1 MTHKIDSSSFDIGE
15 AFENYIQNV
24 IFIQDKYD
32 LIHRTHNFKQNS
44 ERFPEESKKPD
55 FKFRC
60 KKSKREFYV
69 EAKFRSKFNNDDK
82 LHILDL
88 GQYNRYKEINNSESP
103 VFMAIGYEGN
113 ASNPRAVSL
122 IRLDKMEYLDLYPSV
137 LKKYEIA
144 KKPYDNDLLN
154 LIISEEFTQKEIKQP
169 KKVEQIFNIELP
181 KRKNSKI
188 IIGFFLLA
196 LLVSTILFLFFSQN
210 KTIISKNTPIVFE
223 QKIKSNVEQN
233 LKNNIKKY
241 YEAFENNNMEVLDYF
256 INNKVD
262 RWYNESNVNLTFI
275 KNEAQKYV
283 VKYPYRNIKIQWET
297 FKYNELP
304 NGDYSVSYN
313 LVYKIKSNIESDYK
327 KYDLNIKAIWGH
339 NLKIKSMYE
348 DRLK

>member
-1 MTHKIDSSSFDIGE
+1 MTNKIDSASFDIGE

-24 IFIQDKYD
+24 IFTQDNYD
-32 LIHRTHNFKQNS
+32 LIHRTNSYKQNS
-44 ERFPEESKKPD
+44 ERFPEDSKKPD

-88 GQYNRYKEINNSESP
+88 GQYNRFKVINNSESP

-113 ASNPRAVSL
+113 ASNPRAISL

-144 KKPYDNDLLN
+144 KKTYDNDLLN
-154 LIISEEFTQKEIKQP
+154 KIINEELIQKEIKQP
-169 KKVEQIFNIELP
+169 KQIEQITNTEQP
-181 KRKNSKI
+181 KKNNSKKI
-188 IIGFFLLA
+188 IFISILTLF
-196 LLVSTILFLFFSQN
+196 VSIILFSFFSQN
-210 KTIISKNTPIVFE
+210 KAIISKNVPIVSVE
-223 QKIKSNVEQN
+223 KNKPDVEQN

-241 YEAFENNNMEVLDYF
+241 YEALENNNMEVLDYF

-262 RWYNESNVNLTFI
+262 RWYNASNVNLVFI
-275 KNEAQKYV
+275 KNEAKKYNE
-283 VKYPYRNIKIQWET
+283 KYPYRNTKIQWDS
-297 FKYNELP
+297 FKYIELP
-304 NGDYSVSYN
+304 NGDYNVSYN
-313 LVYKIKSNIESDYK
+313 LIYKIKTNIESDYK
-327 KYDLNIKAIWGH
+327 KYNLNIKAIWGR

-348 DRLK
+348 DRLN